1 MKLGKVS
8 EVKIPV
14 QVVLG
19 DNNLSLEDLSSMG
32 EGSIIELSR
41 IAGEP
46 VDLIAAGEK
55 VARGEVVIIDEHYGL
70 RITEIY
76 NKRGR

>member
-76 NKRGR
+76 NERGQ